1 MFRLTRLEKKTLK
14 KSNVLRREQD
24 LENEGIWI
32 LLKMPIYLWDLKE
45 QKNVSVFVDIYKQ
58 KVSSA

>member
-1 MFRLTRLEKKTLK
+1 MFRLTRLEKKILK